1 MPKSTAGF
9 VDIPLDIFKK
19 AMKDPSVDMLKEVLG
34 GMSWPNDVNR
44 IAPAAAG
51 ANRNVPLLRLT
62 LGLTNARHNGP
73 MISRATRDRPRL
85 TKFHDII

>member
-34 GMSWPNDVNR
+34 GHVL
-44 IAPAAAG
+44 A
-51 ANRNVPLLRLT
+51 
-62 LGLTNARHNGP
+62 
-73 MISRATRDRPRL
+73 
-85 TKFHDII
+85 